1 MILMVILCEIDTL
14 ITISNYNQF
23 KNIVKFIIFIALLF
37 LKKKK
42 KNPQNKEVIIALF
55 HFKYS
60 KL

>member
-1 MILMVILCEIDTL
+1 MVILCEIDTL

-42 KNPQNKEVIIALF
+42 PQNKEVIIASF

>member
-42 KNPQNKEVIIALF
+42 PQNKEVIIASF

-60 KL
+60 KLWC